1 MTVAT
6 PPADPIDDR
15 RHRLY
20 SRDPF
25 CAVCRRPPRGFGW
38 FDVSGLRDPRPP
50 VNVLLDGLP
59 ELLDPPR
66 EAGALAVIDLSE
78 QERAAIRATM
88 KPVAELMEEIGW
100 PTQLSALT
108 EEQVL
113 ALIEVAVGGFQD
125 AMHATAAADDTE
137 IPF

>member
-1 MTVAT
+1 M
-6 PPADPIDDR
+6 PDPGNDLIDR
-15 RHRLY
+15 RRRLY

-25 CAVCRRPPRGFGW
+25 CAVCRRPARGFGW
-38 FDVSGLRDPRPP
+38 FDTSGLRPPRPP
-50 VNVLLDGLP
+50 MSFCSMACQDFWT
-59 ELLDPPR
+59 R
-66 EAGALAVIDLSE
+66 RARRSTAMIDLSE
-78 QERAAIRATM
+78 QERAAIRAAM

-100 PTQLSALT
+100 TTRLAGLT

-125 AMHATAAADDTE
+125 AMHEAAVEDNTE

>member
-1 MTVAT
+1 MPT
-6 PPADPIDDR
+6 PPTDLMAR

-20 SRDPF
+20 SREPF
-25 CAVCRRPPRGFGW
+25 CAVCRRPARGFGW
-38 FDVSGLRDPRPP
+38 FDTSGLRPPRPP
-50 VNVLLDGLP
+50 VSFCSMVCQGYWT
-59 ELLDPPR
+59 R
-66 EAGALAVIDLSE
+66 RSRRSTAVIDLTG
-78 QERAAIRATM
+78 QECAAIRAAM

-100 PTQLSALT
+100 TTRLAGLT

-125 AMHATAAADDTE
+125 AMHETAAADNSE

>member
-1 MTVAT
+1 MTVYLH
-6 PPADPIDDR
+6 R
-15 RHRLY
+15 RWLY

-38 FDVSGLRDPRPP
+38 FDTSGFRPP
-50 VNVLLDGLP
+50 RQPVKFCSMACQDFWTRLAK
-59 ELLDPPR
+59 R
-66 EAGALAVIDLSE
+66 STAVIDLSE
-78 QERAAIRATM
+78 QERAAIRAAM

-100 PTQLSALT
+100 TTRLSDLT
-108 EEQVL
+108 EAHVL

-125 AMHATAAADDTE
+125 AMHETAAADDPE

>member
-1 MTVAT
+1 M
-6 PPADPIDDR
+6 PDPGNDLIDR
-15 RHRLY
+15 RRRLY
-20 SRDPF
+20 SSEPY

-38 FDVSGLRDPRPP
+38 FDTSGLRPPRPP
-50 VNVLLDGLP
+50 VNFCSMACQDFWARLA
-59 ELLDPPR
+59 R
-66 EAGALAVIDLSE
+66 RSTAVIDLSE
-78 QERAAIRATM
+78 QERAAIRAAM

-100 PTQLSALT
+100 TTRLVALT

-125 AMHATAAADDTE
+125 AMHEAAAADETE